1 MASNLAKI
9 ENERRFI
16 MGSVSHDIRTPL
28 TRLKL
33 SLELLPQKNQTLKE
47 SMDQDIDEINQIINQ
62 FLDFVRGF
70 DDEPLSSINFGKFL
84 LDLKQ
89 QHTRLGHKIKI
100 TKITRSK
107 DVPEN
112 LFIDVR
118 QLAFKRMLDNL
129 IINGV
134 KFSKSKNI
142 EVVATLFNEKI
153 VINILDNGPGIPKDQ
168 REKLLQPFE
177 RLDQARGS
185 IGGSGLGLAI
195 ANRIIKVHN
204 GKLELL
210 NRKTGGLNVKITLPI
225 SKG

>member
-1 MASNLAKI
+1 M
-9 ENERRFI
+9 
-16 MGSVSHDIRTPL
+16 
-28 TRLKL
+28 
-33 SLELLPQKNQTLKE
+33 
-47 SMDQDIDEINQIINQ
+47 
-62 FLDFVRGF
+62 
-70 DDEPLSSINFGKFL
+70 
-84 LDLKQ
+84 
-89 QHTRLGHKIKI
+89 GHKIKI

-153 VINILDNGPGIPKDQ
+153 VINVLDNGPGIPKEQ

-177 RLDQARGS
+177 RLDQARVLS
-185 IGGSGLGLAI
+185 AVLVL
-195 ANRIIKVHN
+195 V
-204 GKLELL
+204 
-210 NRKTGGLNVKITLPI
+210 
-225 SKG
+225 